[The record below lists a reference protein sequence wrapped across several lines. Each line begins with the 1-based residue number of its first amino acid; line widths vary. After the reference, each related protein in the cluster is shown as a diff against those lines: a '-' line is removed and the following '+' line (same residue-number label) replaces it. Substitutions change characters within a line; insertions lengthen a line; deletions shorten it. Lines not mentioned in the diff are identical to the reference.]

1 MIDLDAIRDYIKWRG
16 CLTRIAEESGYPY
29 LDLSKFVNGKTAEPR
44 LKNIKRLTD
53 WIDRDSEEFVRRIN
67 AVRHGSK

>member
-29 LDLSKFVNGKTAEPR
+29 LDLTKFVNGKTAEPR

-53 WIDRDSEEFVRRIN
+53 WIDRDSGEFEKLLE
-67 AVRHGSK
+67 AVK